1 MKTYKVLFGLLS
13 LVGFT
18 ACSGDDMKEIV
29 EPASSV
35 AEIDQIIATVADY
48 GTTRSVLYREDDAIK
63 FRWSVGDKLG
73 IFPDTGDQV
82 CFTIDNDQAGSLSA
96 KFDGGGWGLK
106 QSHTYRVYSP
116 YIRDIDLNKES
127 IPLDYTGQEQTGNN
141 SYTHLGAYDYLA
153 SNAITP
159 TNGNLSFTLNHMGSI
174 LILKLKVPEPTKF
187 TKCELSSVK
196 EVFTTEATMDISG
209 STPALISKTKSKSI
223 ALQLNNVKTTEADE
237 NLILSMMV
245 YPTDLSKE
253 TLIVSLEKSD
263 GTVISATIDNPKNLE
278 QGMPYQITADM
289 ATGSGSIN
297 TGNITF
303 EDATVKAI
311 CVSNWDTDGDS
322 ELSFEEA
329 AAVTDIGTKFKSNNN
344 IKTFNE
350 LQYFTG
356 LTSIYGA
363 SNYNG
368 AFYNCSSLTEITIP
382 NSVTSIGGYA
392 FYGCSSLADITIPNS
407 VTSIGDHAFYNT
419 YLKSVTIGS
428 GVRSIRNE
436 AFSNDGYNSGSSPVK
451 VIWLT
456 NTPPSGYTWASGTVN
471 YVANDRYTSLSDKT
485 VYPFLSSLFE
495 VDGVKYV
502 PVSPSER
509 TCDVIDCAN
518 NETVEHIIINKTVT
532 HQGVTLS
539 VNNVH
544 SYACYQNTNIKDVSL
559 SVNGNIGDY
568 AFEGCIGI
576 STATINNNGNIGSYA
591 FNGCTGITT
600 ANISNKGYIG
610 FYAFSD
616 CTGITTATISNKG
629 SIGERAFYGCTN
641 MQTATLGEDVTS
653 LGGYAFD
660 YCSSLKGIVI
670 PNAVTS
676 MGEYVFSGCSSMTSA
691 KIGTGI
697 TTIPSSAFSGCSSLT
712 NLQIGQNV
720 ETIDTYA
727 FSSCS
732 SLATISIPQA
742 VTKINNN
749 VFSGCSSLK
758 NVTMEDREDDTVLT
772 LGYNVGLFSNKPLF
786 ADCPLDEV
794 YIGRNISYNTS
805 SGYGYSPFY
814 RNTTLRTVKITDRET
829 EISPN
834 EFYGCTNLK
843 NVTIGDGVTTIGNWA
858 FSGCASLDYFSF
870 GSAVETIGQEAFSD
884 CTAMTKLISHS
895 ATPPACGTEALDDIN
910 KWNCKLQVPA
920 DHITQYQQADQ
931 WKEFFFIE
939 ELGNN

>member
-1 MKTYKVLFGLLS
+1 MKTYKVLFSLLS

-82 CFTIDNDQAGSLSA
+82 CFTIDNSQAGSLSA

-141 SYTHLGAYDYLA
+141 SYKHLGTYDYLA
-153 SNAITP
+153 SDAVTP
-159 TNGNLSFTLNHMGSI
+159 TNGNLSFTMNHMGAI

-253 TLIVSLEKSD
+253 TLIISLEKSD
-263 GTVISATIDNPKNLE
+263 GTIISATIDNPKNLE
-278 QGMPYQITADM
+278 QGKPYQITADM

-329 AAVTDIGTKFKSNNN
+329 AAVTDIGTKFKAQYD

-368 AFYNCSSLTEITIP
+368 AFYNCYDLTEITIP
-382 NSVTSIGGYA
+382 NSVTSIGDRA
-392 FYGCSSLADITIPNS
+392 FSGCSSLADITIPNS
-407 VTSIGDHAFYNT
+407 VTSIGNYAFNSCSSLTEITIPNSVTSIGDYAFNRCSSLT
-419 YLKSVTIGS
+419 EITIPNSVTSIGNYAFQATFLKSVTIGT
-428 GVRSIRNE
+428 GVLTIGSD
-436 AFSNDGYNSGSSPVK
+436 AFSYPIK

-456 NTPPSGYTWASGTVN
+456 NTPPSGYTDASGTVN
-471 YVANDRYTSLSDKT
+471 YVANDQYTSLSNKT

-559 SVNGNIGDY
+559 SVNGKIGY
-568 AFEGCIGI
+568 
-576 STATINNNGNIGSYA
+576 S
-591 FNGCTGITT
+591 
-600 ANISNKGYIG
+600 
-610 FYAFSD
+610 
-616 CTGITTATISNKG
+616 
-629 SIGERAFYGCTN
+629 AFYGCTN

-653 LGGYAFD
+653 LGGHAF
-660 YCSSLKGIVI
+660 YNCSSLKGIVI

-691 KIGTGI
+691 EIGTGVNA
-697 TTIPSSAFSGCSSLT
+697 IPYGAFDNCSSLT
-712 NLQIGQNV
+712 NMQIGQNV
-720 ETIDTYA
+720 KTIYDEA
-727 FSSCS
+727 FYNCR
-732 SLATISIPQA
+732 SLETISIPQA
-742 VTKINNN
+742 VTKISNN

-758 NVTMEDREDDTVLT
+758 NVTMEDREDVTALS
-772 LGYNVGLFSNKPLF
+772 LGSNGSSPLF
-786 ADCPLDEV
+786 ANCPLDEV
-794 YIGRNISYNTS
+794 YIGRNISYDTS
-805 SGYGYSPFY
+805 SNKGYSPFY
-814 RNTTLRTVKITDRET
+814 RNTTLRTVTITDRET